1 MVAFGITELGIAA
14 LAGWRATDVL
24 AGGVA
29 AVADAWTGTATAIS
43 RPTQIL
49 KSCARKGLLLI

>member
-1 MVAFGITELGIAA
+1 MVAFGITELGIVA
-14 LAGWRATDVL
+14 LAGSRATDVL

-29 AVADAWTGTATAIS
+29 IVADAWMGIETAIS